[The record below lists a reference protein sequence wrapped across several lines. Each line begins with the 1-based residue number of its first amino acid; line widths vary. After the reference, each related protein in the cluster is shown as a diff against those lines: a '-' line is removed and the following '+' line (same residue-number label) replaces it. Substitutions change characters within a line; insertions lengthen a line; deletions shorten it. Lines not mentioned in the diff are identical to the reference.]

1 MINKMYTCKLLS
13 LFLFCILL
21 KQANGS
27 DPLCSKYEY
36 DEKLLKRMVQVQFDV
51 KMFAMTLEGIKKK
64 SMIL

>member
-13 LFLFCILL
+13 LFLFCVFL

-27 DPLCSKYEY
+27 EPLCSKYEN
-36 DEKLLKRMVQVQFDV
+36 DEKLLERMVQVQFNV
-51 KMFAMTLEGIKKK
+51 RMFAMTLESIKKK